1 MEFELAYWHWLV
13 LGIALMLVEIFIPS
27 FTIFWFGLGALV
39 VGGLSV
45 FIDMS
50 FTVQIIVWA
59 IASVTF
65 TILWFKFL
73 KPKMVDKTTAGIARE
88 AAIGEAGKVVKVPTE
103 GHRGIVRF
111 TTPLLGDDE
120 WDFISES
127 DVELGD
133 RVHIKDISGNTL
145 IVVKLS

>member
-1 MEFELAYWHWLV
+1 MEFELVYWHWLV
-13 LGIALMLVEIFIPS
+13 LGMALMLMEIFIPS

-39 VGGLSV
+39 VGVLLV
-45 FIDMS
+45 IINMS

-59 IASVTF
+59 VASVAF
-65 TILWFKFL
+65 TVLWFKFL
-73 KPKMVDKTTAGIARE
+73 KPKMVGKTRADHPRE
-88 AAIGEAGKVVKVPTE
+88 AVIGESGQVVKVPTE
-103 GHRGIVRF
+103 GSRGIVRF

-120 WDFISES
+120 WDFIPEGE
-127 DVELGD
+127 VALGD

>member
-39 VGGLSV
+39 VGGLSI
-45 FIDMS
+45 FIDMN
-50 FTVQIIVWA
+50 FTVQIIIWA
-59 IASVTF
+59 IASVIF

-103 GHRGIVRF
+103 GRRGIVRF

>member
-103 GHRGIVRF
+103 GRRGIVRF

>member
-13 LGIALMLVEIFIPS
+13 LGIALMLVEIFIAS

-39 VGGLSV
+39 VGVLSV
-45 FIDMS
+45 VIDMS

-88 AAIGEAGKVVKVPTE
+88 AAIGESGQVVKVPTE
-103 GHRGIVRF
+103 GSRGVVRF
-111 TTPLLGDDE
+111 TIPLLGDDE
-120 WDFISES
+120 WDFISEN
-127 DVELGD
+127 DVALGD